1 MSAAI
6 ALWRREL
13 IRFWRQPSRVVGVVL
28 QPLLV
33 WGIAAVG
40 FSGIFHF
47 PGVNQ
52 LRAAQFFFPGI
63 IVMML
68 LFNGIFSTISVIEDR
83 QAGFLQAA
91 LAGPSARAG
100 IVLGKILSSLT
111 VGLGQCGLFLCLAPF
126 AGFDLGATNWPLLAT
141 AVVLTASGCTLIGM
155 MMAWRLK
162 TSSAY
167 HALMSALLLP
177 GWFLSGAVFPLPAE
191 APWGILL
198 RINPFAW
205 MVDLTRAAVYGA
217 ELPNAL
223 AAVMMAAPQALACL
237 TVLVIGCGWIALRQV
252 GGRHG

>member
-1 MSAAI
+1 MNAAL
-6 ALWRREL
+6 ALWRREM
-13 IRFWRQPSRVVGVVL
+13 IRFWRQPSRVVGVLL

-40 FSGIFHF
+40 FSGIFQF
-47 PGVNQ
+47 PGVDQ

-91 LAGPSARAG
+91 LAGPSARAA

-111 VGLGQCGLFLCLAPF
+111 VGLGQCTIFLWLAPF
-126 AGFDLGATNWPLLAT
+126 AGFDLGATNWGLLAV
-141 AVVLTASGCTLIGM
+141 AVVFTASGCTLIGM
-155 MMAWRLK
+155 MMAWRLQ

-177 GWFLSGAVFPLPAE
+177 GWFLSGAVFPLPST
-191 APWGILL
+191 APWGVLF

-217 ELPNAL
+217 ELPSAL
-223 AAVMMAAPQALACL
+223 RAIMVDVPVALGCL
-237 TVLVIGCGWIALRQV
+237 TGLVVVCGLIVLRQV

>member
-1 MSAAI
+1 MRAAI
-6 ALWRREL
+6 ALWRREM
-13 IRFWRQPSRVVGVVL
+13 IRFGRQPSRVVGVVL

-33 WGIAAVG
+33 WAIAAIG
-40 FSGIFHF
+40 FSGIFRF
-47 PGVNQ
+47 PGVDQ
-52 LRAAQFFFPGI
+52 LQAAQFFFPGI

-100 IVLGKILSSLT
+100 IVIGKILSSLT
-111 VGLGQCGLFLCLAPF
+111 VGLGQCGLFLCLAPL
-126 AGFDLGATNWPLLAT
+126 AGFNLSATHWPLLIL
-141 AVVLTASGCTLIGM
+141 AVVFTATGCTLIGM
-155 MMAWRLK
+155 IMAWRLR

-191 APWGILL
+191 SPLGTVL
-198 RINPFAW
+198 RMNPFAW
-205 MVDLTRAAVYGA
+205 MVDLTRSAVYGS
-217 ELPNAL
+217 ELPEGL
-223 AAVMMAAPQALACL
+223 EDIMLSVPQALGYL
-237 TVLVIGCGWIALRQV
+237 SVLVVICGLVSLRQV

>member
-1 MSAAI
+1 MSAAL
-6 ALWRREL
+6 ALWRREM
-13 IRFWRQPSRVVGVVL
+13 IRFGRQPSRVVGVVL

-33 WGIAAVG
+33 WGIAALG

-47 PGVNQ
+47 PGVDQ

-100 IVLGKILSSLT
+100 IVIGKILSSLT
-111 VGLGQCGLFLCLAPF
+111 VGLGQCALFLCLAPF
-126 AGFDLGATNWPLLAT
+126 AGFNLAATHWPLLVV

-155 MMAWRLK
+155 IMAWRLK

-177 GWFLSGAVFPLPAE
+177 GWFLSGAVFPLPNA
-191 APWGILL
+191 APWGLLL
-198 RINPFAW
+198 RLNPFAW
-205 MVDLTRAAVYGA
+205 MVDLTRAAVYGP
-217 ELPNAL
+217 ELPSGL
-223 AAVMMAAPQALACL
+223 AEVMWPVPQTLCCL
-237 TVLVIGCGWIALRQV
+237 LGLVLICGGISLRQV